1 MNFEEY
7 KIKVGKRIK
16 QIRKEKKLTQM
27 DLDIEPNEIPV
38 RTLQDIENGRT
49 NVTLKNLFYISKKL
63 GVKPED
69 LIDVEAQK

>member
-1 MNFEEY
+1 
-7 KIKVGKRIK
+7 
-16 QIRKEKKLTQM
+16 M

-63 GVKPED
+63 DVKPKD
-69 LIDVEAQK
+69 LIDIETQN